1 MKIKEKVIPPDL
13 TAGNHHEFSEL
24 FHSISGSV
32 CVRAEDWQLCFIIA
46 VELFI
51 QLL

>member
-13 TAGNHHEFSEL
+13 TAGNQL
-24 FHSISGSV
+24 FHSVSGSV

-51 QLL
+51 ELL